1 MGLFKRRQKEENLDL
16 ATVMARR
23 GIPATANIVAMQ
35 ATGKTKDG
43 GAAHEYHFTLHYV
56 PHGRGP
62 TDVSFRQFMNEL
74 SLTGL
79 APGEQCTILYDRQ
92 DPKTVVVT
100 GSPTYRIVSDGV
112 AVKVEGRASGMSAP
126 RY

>member
-1 MGLFKRRQKEENLDL
+1 
-16 ATVMARR
+16 
-23 GIPATANIVAMQ
+23 MQ

-43 GAAHEYHFTLHYV
+43 GAAQEYEFRLHYV
-56 PHGRGP
+56 PHGRPP

-74 SLTGL
+74 TLTGL

-92 DPKTVVVT
+92 DPSTVVVT
-100 GSPTYRIVSDGV
+100 GSPTYRIVSEGV

-126 RY
+126 PH